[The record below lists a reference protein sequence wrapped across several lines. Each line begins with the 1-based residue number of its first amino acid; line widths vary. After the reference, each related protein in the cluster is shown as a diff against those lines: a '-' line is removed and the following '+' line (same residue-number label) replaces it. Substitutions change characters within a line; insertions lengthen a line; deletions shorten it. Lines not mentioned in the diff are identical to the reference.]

1 MFSFKIPPEIINIL
15 KKLQSSGFE
24 VYLVGG
30 CVRDLLMDKPPKD
43 WDITT
48 NAKPKEIQKIF
59 EKSVYENNFGTV
71 GVFTGSLNP
80 SLRTVEIT
88 PFRMEAKYSDKRH
101 PDSVRFAE
109 KLEDDLKR
117 RDFTI
122 NAIALKI
129 KSQINFRPADDHEK
143 CEKSKYQNLKNKEYE
158 LIDLFNGQE
167 DIKNKII
174 RTVGEP
180 RERFNEDALR
190 IIRAV
195 RFTSELKFEIEE
207 KTEKAMRELCN
218 LIEIISK
225 ERIRD
230 ELIKIIMSAN
240 PDKAFYK
247 MRELGILKIILP
259 ELDEGWE
266 ITQNKHHIYTVFN
279 HNINALTH
287 SVSKNWPLDIR
298 MASLLHDIGKPRV
311 KKGKGPDSTFY
322 NHETVGAKMAGAV
335 LRRLKFPVKISHK
348 VIKLIRW
355 HLFFSDTEK
364 ITLSAVR
371 RVIRNVGEENIW
383 DLMKVRFSDR
393 VGMGRP
399 KAEPYRL
406 RKYES
411 MIEEALRNPIS
422 AKMLEIKGNDIMRI
436 AKIPQSPKVGSILS
450 VLLEEVLD
458 NPKLNNKEYLEKRTE
473 ELSRLSEDD
482 LIYAAKKA
490 KQKSADLEELKIRE
504 IRKKYFVE

>member
-1 MFSFKIPPEIINIL
+1 MFSFKIPPEIIIIL
-15 KKLQSSGFE
+15 QKLQDSGFE
-24 VYLVGG
+24 AYLVGG
-30 CVRDLLMDKPPKD
+30 CIRDLLMEKTPKD

-48 NAKPKEIQKIF
+48 NAKPEEIQKVF
-59 EKSVYENNFGTV
+59 AHSVYENNFGTV
-71 GVFTGSLNP
+71 GVFTESLNP
-80 SLRTVEIT
+80 ALRTVEIT
-88 PFRMEAKYSDKRH
+88 PFRIEAKYSDKRH
-101 PDSVRFAE
+101 PDKIRFAE
-109 KLEDDLKR
+109 KLKDDLER

-122 NAIALKI
+122 NATALKI
-129 KSQINFRPADDHEK
+129 KLQITNKFRI
-143 CEKSKYQNLKNKEYE
+143 QNSKNKEYE

-174 RTVGEP
+174 KTVGEP
-180 RERFNEDALR
+180 KDRFNEDALR
-190 IIRAV
+190 IMRAV
-195 RFTSELKFEIEE
+195 RFTSELDFKIEE
-207 KTEKAMRELCN
+207 KTEKAMRKLCN
-218 LIEIISK
+218 LIAIISK

-230 ELIKIIMSAN
+230 ELIKIIMSKN
-240 PDKAFYK
+240 PEKALYK
-247 MRELGILKIILP
+247 MHDLGILKIILP
-259 ELDEGWE
+259 EFEEGFG
-266 ITQNKHHIYTVFN
+266 ISQNKHHIYTVFD

-287 SVSKNWPLDIR
+287 AVSKNWSLDVR
-298 MASLLHDIGKPRV
+298 LASLFHDIGKPKV
-311 KKGKGPDSTFY
+311 KKGEGPDSTFY
-322 NHETVGAKMAGAV
+322 NHETAGAKIAGGI
-335 LRRLKFPVKISHK
+335 LRRFKFPVKLSHK

-422 AKMLEIKGNDIMRI
+422 AKMLKIKGYDIMRL
-436 AKIPQSPKVGSILS
+436 AKIPQSPKVGLMLS

-458 NPKLNNKEYLEKRTE
+458 NPKLNNIEYLEHRTE
-473 ELSRLSEDD
+473 ELSKLSENE
-482 LIYAAKKA
+482 IIEAAKKA
-490 KQKSADLEELKIRE
+490 KQKSADIEELKVRE